1 MRKVELR
8 PLETNQPGY
17 ARLVLIGWQ
26 GPSEGLSV
34 DIQRNQ
40 DENFLQDD
48 GEWRN
53 HACQFPLPPLQ
64 ADVDGNLAA
73 IVDRQIVD
81 PLLENPHATNM
92 ARLHGAD
99 GIELGM
105 ARIRLS
111 RDLLPSGAGG
121 STPSLNTVATPNA
134 AEPTPEPEATP
145 DKPAPTEP
153 APTEPEPTEPEP
165 IEPQPDEPKPAEPTP
180 TPAATPEPTAPAVT
194 TGKGKRWPW
203 IVLAVV
209 LLIAILGAAAW
220 FGMSMRDADDAVV
233 ESDAPA
239 ESTAA
244 NDEPLADS
252 EIADPEETPD
262 PLNEDTAAEQATE
275 ERRSD
280 DPAPAEPAPSEA
292 STAAAG
298 PCSLQRMGEM
308 GELEFIQAC
317 TGAENS
323 GDDMLNVVNEALA
336 NDHCGV
342 ARRLYAHRALNGDA
356 DAALNY
362 AQEFDPAQHSPSTCF
377 PEPDAET
384 AIFWYE
390 TALGLDADNAE
401 ASQRL
406 QELQG

>member
-17 ARLVLIGWQ
+17 ARLVMIGWQ

-73 IVDRQIVD
+73 VVGCQIVD

-92 ARLHGAD
+92 ARFHGAD
-99 GIELGM
+99 GTELGVT
-105 ARIRLS
+105 RIRLS
-111 RDLLPSGAGG
+111 RDLMPSGAGG
-121 STPSLNTVATPNA
+121 STPSLDTLATPPPA
-134 AEPTPEPEATP
+134 APPPAPEPEATP
-145 DKPAPTEP
+145 EEPDPIAPAPVEP
-153 APTEPEPTEPEP
+153 APAPEPPPEP
-165 IEPQPDEPKPAEPTP
+165 APPI
-180 TPAATPEPTAPAVT
+180 ATGT
-194 TGKGKRWPW
+194 GKRWPW

-209 LLIAILGAAAW
+209 LLIAILAAASW
-220 FGMSMRDADDAVV
+220 FGLAMRGANDAVV
-233 ESDAPA
+233 ESDAPP
-239 ESTAA
+239 ESPSAI
-244 NDEPLADS
+244 DEPLADG

-262 PLNEDTAAEQATE
+262 PLNGDTAAEQAPE
-275 ERRSD
+275 GRRTD
-280 DPAPAEPAPSEA
+280 GPAPAEPAPSEA

-323 GDDMLNVVNEALA
+323 GEDMLSVVNEALA

-390 TALGLDADNAE
+390 TALGLDADNTE